1 MLYYPHRFI
10 DVFSM
15 ALFSKNKN
23 AYLGIDIGAHG
34 MKLVELHK
42 TKNRPQLWTYAIASE
57 PLDIHPPELLEK
69 TPEEL
74 TAESA
79 GEMMVEGEKKKKEK
93 EKAPM
98 LDDPRVEQYAAMLK
112 ALVKQAKATTNSATA
127 SLPVSQVFHT
137 MLTLPTVD
145 KKELGGIV
153 RGEIRKFLRRPVEEM
168 QVMHQIVPSEDK
180 KHMRVLVTAAPKSI
194 IAFFTAIF
202 QRAGIELKELETEA
216 FALERSLVGRDP
228 ATVMVVDMGS
238 ERTNFFI
245 IDKSLPIVH
254 RSIQI
259 GGDRV
264 TELLMDTLKM
274 ERDAVEQI
282 KKDFS
287 RVNAEQIETAVFDRL
302 LEPIIKEIQY
312 SMDVFLRQNGEERRP
327 EKIILTGG
335 TSVIPYFSK
344 RLSDEFQMKCFV
356 GDPWGRVVYQDGLK
370 PVLDAIGPRMAVS
383 IGLALRNILK

>member
-1 MLYYPHRFI
+1 
-10 DVFSM
+10 M
-15 ALFSKNKN
+15 ALFSKNKD
-23 AYLGIDIGAHG
+23 AHLGIDIGAHG

-57 PLDIHPPELLEK
+57 PLDIHPPEPVEK

-74 TAESA
+74 VAASK
-79 GEMMVEGEKKKKEK
+79 GQMIQKKEPASK
-93 EKAPM
+93 ERAPAT
-98 LDDPRVEQYAAMLK
+98 DDPRVETYAAMLK
-112 ALVKQAKATTNSATA
+112 ALVKQAKTTTNTATA

-145 KKELGGIV
+145 KKELDGIV
-153 RGEIRKFLRRPVEEM
+153 RGEIRKFLRRPVDEM
-168 QVMHQIVPSEDK
+168 QVMHQVVPHEDK
-180 KHMRVLVTAAPKSI
+180 KHMRVLVTAAPKNI

-202 QRAGIELKELETEA
+202 QRAGVELRALETEA

-245 IDKSLPIVH
+245 IDKSLPLVH

-259 GGDRV
+259 GGNRI
-264 TELLMDTLKM
+264 TELLMQTLGM
-274 ERDAVEQI
+274 EREAVEQI

-287 RVNAEQIETAVFDRL
+287 RVDADRIQTQVLDRL
-302 LEPIIKEIQY
+302 FDPVVKEIQY
-312 SMDVFLRQNGEERRP
+312 SFDVFLRQNGEGRRP

-335 TSVIPYFSK
+335 SSVIPYIAK
-344 RLSDEFQMKCFV
+344 RLSDEFQMKSFV
-356 GDPWGRVVYQDGLK
+356 GDPWARVVYQDGLK
-370 PVLDAIGPRMAVS
+370 PVLDTNGPRMAVA